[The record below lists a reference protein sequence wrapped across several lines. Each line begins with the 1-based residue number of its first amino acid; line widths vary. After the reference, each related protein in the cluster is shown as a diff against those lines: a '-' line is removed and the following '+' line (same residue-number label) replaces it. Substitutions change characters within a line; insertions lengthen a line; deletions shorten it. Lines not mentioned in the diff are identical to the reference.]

1 MAFDHVHPRLALGIY
16 AALGMNAAVLRILEN
31 VWCHR
36 QRFLTLDDQVLD
48 YPESVQTSV
57 PQGDSFSL
65 MAMLAVLVGP
75 THDLVARHPQVT
87 LRTCV
92 DDRTFTGPA
101 AAVLAMKNDWRQWS
115 DALGLVENQ
124 AKTIHFHRTQAGRA
138 AFRALVV
145 PADAIST
152 NPKILGCDLKP
163 AHKDVSLL
171 NVNKIGCGTAS
182 TIFAKHS
189 SYPCHGSASEPS
201 LLARG
206 FRELRGVGFGAC
218 QINLT

>member
-1 MAFDHVHPRLALGIY
+1 MHPRLALGIF

-101 AAVLAMKNDWRQWS
+101 AAVLAMKDDWRQWS

-152 NPKILGCDLKP
+152 NPKILGCELKP
-163 AHKDVSLL
+163 AQGRVSTQREQDRLRDSIHYIRKTQFL
-171 NVNKIGCGTAS
+171 PLPWQAQAS
-182 TIFAKHS
+182 LRCWPGAFESCVGLVLALAK
-189 SYPCHGSASEPS
+189 
-201 LLARG
+201 
-206 FRELRGVGFGAC
+206 
-218 QINLT
+218 